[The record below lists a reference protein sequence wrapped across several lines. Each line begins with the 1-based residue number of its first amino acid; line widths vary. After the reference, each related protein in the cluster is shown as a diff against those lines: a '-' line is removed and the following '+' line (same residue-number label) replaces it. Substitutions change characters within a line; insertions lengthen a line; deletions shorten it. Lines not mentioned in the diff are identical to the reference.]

1 MWKMLREWMGKRP
14 VLAASTMTLACLAGT
29 ADGIVEDGSPARF
42 LLSAWPTMVG
52 VTICIFCV
60 TMVRRRMG
68 LDARRVLAMLKW
80 TPVVAAL
87 GYLSGLWTGY
97 AAGEKTGQE
106 LHYIVTD
113 GDWFIG
119 AVMSVFSL
127 WLAMTAAQAAGWAGG
142 AAWPGSKRQK

>member
-1 MWKMLREWMGKRP
+1 MWKMLREWMGRRP

-29 ADGIVEDGSPARF
+29 ADGIAEDGSPARF
-42 LLSAWPTMVG
+42 FLSVWPTMVG
-52 VTICIFCV
+52 VAICVFAV
-60 TMVRRRMG
+60 TMIRRRMG
-68 LDARRVLAMLKW
+68 LGARPVLGMLKW

-97 AAGEKTGQE
+97 EARTKTGQE

-119 AVMSVFSL
+119 ALMSVFSL
-127 WLAMTAAQAAGWAGG
+127 WVAMAAGQIAGWAVG
-142 AAWPGSKRQK
+142 AAWPRGESKK